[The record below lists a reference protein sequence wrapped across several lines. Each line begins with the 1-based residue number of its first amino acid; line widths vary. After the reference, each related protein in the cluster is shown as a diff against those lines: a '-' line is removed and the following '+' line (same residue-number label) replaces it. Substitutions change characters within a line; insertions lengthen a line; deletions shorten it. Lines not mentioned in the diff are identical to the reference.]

1 VRDFVDEI
9 LLVDEEQIARA
20 MAHAYWNERLI
31 LEGAGAT
38 PIAALMTADRAKFG
52 ERIALVLTGNA
63 VDGAV
68 LADIALRHR
77 DAVAPAAQS
86 KAA

>member
-1 VRDFVDEI
+1 
-9 LLVDEEQIARA
+9 
-20 MAHAYWNERLI
+20 
-31 LEGAGAT
+31 
-38 PIAALMTADRAKFG
+38 MTADRAKFG